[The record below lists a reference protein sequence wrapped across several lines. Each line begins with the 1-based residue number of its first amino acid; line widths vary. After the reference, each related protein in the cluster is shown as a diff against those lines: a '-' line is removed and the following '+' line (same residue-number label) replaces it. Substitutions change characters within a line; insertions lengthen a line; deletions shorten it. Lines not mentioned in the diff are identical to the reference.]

1 LLSLCYAPA
10 NIFSDAVIPPKILA
24 LPDHLQPRP
33 KRRVDYCLPCIK
45 KLTETVKANRQF
57 DATEF
62 CVRVS
67 GGVRCQPCCDDKGNH
82 ACDDIPSEFNRA
94 VNILV
99 YLQQQVLISKEGD
112 EVGTERRVK
121 RVRAYAN
128 ALKNAIAGWKH
139 KAGKDKD
146 WAANRRASLLM
157 NMDRHEKGL
166 GGVGDLTP
174 SNYEVDTE
182 LESMLYQ
189 AWLAGK
195 QWWFLRVT
203 WFGQVE

>member
-1 LLSLCYAPA
+1 LLSPCYALA
-10 NIFSDAVIPPKILA
+10 NTFSDAAIPKKVLA

-33 KRRVDYCLPCIK
+33 KRRVDYCLPCVK
-45 KLTETVKANRQF
+45 KLTETVKTNRQL
-57 DATEF
+57 DASEF

-67 GGVRCQPCCDDKGNH
+67 GGVRCQPCRDDKGNH
-82 ACDDIPSEFNRA
+82 GCDDIPSEFNRA
-94 VNILV
+94 VNVLV
-99 YLQQQVLISKEGD
+99 YLQQQVIISKDGD
-112 EVGTERRVK
+112 EAGTKRRVK
-121 RVRAYAN
+121 RVRDYAN
-128 ALKNAIAGWKH
+128 ALKNAVAGWKD
-139 KAGKDKD
+139 KAGKDD
-146 WAANRRASLLM
+146 NWAANRRASLLM

-174 SNYEVDTE
+174 ANYEVDSE

-189 AWLAGK
+189 QWLAGE